1 MNATVVQHEYSQRF
15 RVFGKSAKR
24 NIGLACHV
32 LVGEDKI
39 ERNHPAGVGEA
50 STQRA
55 AWDRRKMDGYP
66 VLQIVR
72 CRLGTEMEM
81 DNQGYPF
88 TMAAHSHS
96 HLPHPA
102 HHAHFPRSHYPHPCG
117 MPINPSC

>member
-1 MNATVVQHEYSQRF
+1 MSIDTKE
-15 RVFGKSAKR
+15 RVIETKR
-24 NIGLACHV
+24 L
-32 LVGEDKI
+32 LVFQVFQVE
-39 ERNHPAGVGEA
+39 VG
-50 STQRA
+50 T
-55 AWDRRKMDGYP
+55 RKMDGYP

-72 CRLGTEMEM
+72 CRLGMEMEM

-102 HHAHFPRSHYPHPCG
+102 NHAHLPRSHYPHPCG